1 MKSKQPKSPA
11 KTRTKA
17 STASE
22 LGRGLNALRW
32 AGKTAKQRS
41 EHCRLMVAARE
52 AKREAKR
59 AAKKLAV
66 DA

>member
-1 MKSKQPKSPA
+1 MKTKPPKSPA
-11 KTRTKA
+11 KPRTKA
-17 STASE
+17 SQASE
-22 LGRGLNALRW
+22 LGRGMNALRW

-52 AKREAKR
+52 AKR